1 MLGLSGSTLH
11 FSLSVSDI
19 DRSLEFF
26 RQVLGYEL
34 QFVADDLTDE
44 IARITGR
51 PGLVCRLV
59 QLAGPRPPA
68 IELIE
73 FHDDGEVPSSS
84 SGPIPM
90 AHIAYEVSNIDIAL
104 EACRRAGAE
113 LLGEVVEFPEGRCA
127 YVREP
132 GGAVVEFEEA
142 RDRGR

>member
-1 MLGLSGSTLH
+1 MAPDRLHLPAGLGLSGSTLH

-59 QLAGPRPPA
+59 QLDRK
-68 IELIE
+68 
-73 FHDDGEVPSSS
+73 S
-84 SGPIPM
+84 
-90 AHIAYEVSNIDIAL
+90 
-104 EACRRAGAE
+104 
-113 LLGEVVEFPEGRCA
+113 VV
-127 YVREP
+127 
-132 GGAVVEFEEA
+132 
-142 RDRGR
+142 